1 LEESSSDQLQSKD
14 QALYF
19 AGTSGIVL
27 PFPSKQFYPLEFQ
40 DKSRLTF
47 YGTLFNSVEINSS
60 FYKVPMASTVAKWA
74 SEVPEDFRFTFKL
87 WKEITHIKGLD
98 FKPEDVERFIN
109 TISHAGHK
117 KGCLLVQFPPSLK
130 IQNTEKVNQLLTCI
144 QEADPGRAWNV
155 SLEFRNN
162 SWYQES
168 TFDLL
173 NQYHAGMVFH
183 DKTGSVTPF
192 TDVIGNVVYV
202 RFHGPNGNYRESY
215 AESFLYEYAQYIQE
229 WKDAGKAVY
238 VYFNNTMGD
247 AVDNLRT
254 LNSFLYP
261 T

>member
-1 LEESSSDQLQSKD
+1 MDQIQSKD
-14 QALYF
+14 QTLYF
-19 AGTSGIVL
+19 SGTSGIVL
-27 PFPSKQFYPLEFQ
+27 PFPNKQFYPLEFQ
-40 DKSRLTF
+40 DKSRLTY

-87 WKEITHIKGLD
+87 WKEITHSKGLE
-98 FKPEDVERFIN
+98 FKPEDVDRFIN
-109 TISHAGHK
+109 TISQAGHK

-130 IQNTEKVNQLLTCI
+130 IQSIEKVNQLLMCI
-144 QEADPGRAWNV
+144 QDADSSRAWNV
-155 SLEFRNN
+155 TLEFRNN
-162 SWYQES
+162 SLYQKS
-168 TFDLL
+168 TYDLL

-229 WKDAGKAVY
+229 WMDDGKAVY

-247 AVDNLRT
+247 AVDNLKT